1 MHTVFSSEEH
11 RKLEMPI
18 AYSVYPQNQER
29 DWLGSEKHLKNNCC
43 IAAIEK
49 QGVLLIQSMGFLG
62 GSDSKESACGVG
74 DQGSI
79 PWSGR
84 SLGEGNGN
92 PLQYP
97 CLGNPMGGGA
107 LKATVRGVA
116 KGQTR
121 LSDFSFTFT
130 HLIRKG

>member
-11 RKLEMPI
+11 RNQEMPI

-29 DWLGSEKHLKNNCC
+29 DWLGSEKHLKNNCS
-43 IAAIEK
+43 IAAIEN

-84 SLGEGNGN
+84 SPGEGNGN

-107 LKATVRGVA
+107 WKVTVHGVA
-116 KGQTR
+116 KGQT
-121 LSDFSFTFT
+121 
-130 HLIRKG
+130 

>member
-49 QGVLLIQSMGFLG
+49 
-62 GSDSKESACGVG
+62 
-74 DQGSI
+74 
-79 PWSGR
+79 
-84 SLGEGNGN
+84 
-92 PLQYP
+92 
-97 CLGNPMGGGA
+97 
-107 LKATVRGVA
+107 
-116 KGQTR
+116 
-121 LSDFSFTFT
+121 
-130 HLIRKG
+130 

>member
-1 MHTVFSSEEH
+1 
-11 RKLEMPI
+11 
-18 AYSVYPQNQER
+18 
-29 DWLGSEKHLKNNCC
+29 
-43 IAAIEK
+43 
-49 QGVLLIQSMGFLG
+49 MGFLG